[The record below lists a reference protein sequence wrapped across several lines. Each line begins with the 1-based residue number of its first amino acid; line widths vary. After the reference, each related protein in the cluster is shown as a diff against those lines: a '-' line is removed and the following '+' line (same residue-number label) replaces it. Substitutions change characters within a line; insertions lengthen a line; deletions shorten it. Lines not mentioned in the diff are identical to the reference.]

1 MYETTNIIM
10 TNTKIVKTFLGG
22 FNNPEQLPESI
33 DLLVEDYK
41 FKDPSMEYGS
51 KVEFLVAAQELGKI
65 LTGVEIIKIAENGE
79 WVAVLYN
86 FKSDIKGLE
95 NNFGSEW
102 FRIENGLI
110 QESQLVYDA
119 TEWRKVFFK

>member
-1 MYETTNIIM
+1 M
-10 TNTKIVKTFLGG
+10 TNTKIVKTFLAG

-33 DLLVEDYK
+33 ALLADNYK
-41 FKDPSMEYGS
+41 FKDPIVEYQS
-51 KVEFLVAAQELGKI
+51 KEEFLVAAQELGKI
-65 LTGVEIIKIAENGE
+65 LTGVDIINIAENGE

-102 FRIENGLI
+102 FRLENGLI

-119 TEWRKVFFK
+119 TEWRKVFAQMTN